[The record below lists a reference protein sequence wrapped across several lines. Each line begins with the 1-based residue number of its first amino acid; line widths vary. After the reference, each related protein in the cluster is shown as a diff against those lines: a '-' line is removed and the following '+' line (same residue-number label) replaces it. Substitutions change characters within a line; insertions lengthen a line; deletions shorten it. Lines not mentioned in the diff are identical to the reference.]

1 MPAAPKHRPLARG
14 DACQSCKTRK
24 IRCPAEKPSCA
35 NCLKRNRECIY
46 NSTPNSASDS
56 SPPMPISNVPPVPSI
71 ATHSSSSS
79 LDLAPQLD
87 TNDTPDQRGSAMSSF
102 DTLQSNSTIPTSYNA
117 SPWSQDIS
125 MIGLL
130 PSMMGPVQTMPS
142 PWDNVDIT
150 SLLGQGVLDDSLA
163 WTEETE
169 LSEVE
174 RDHLL
179 LLYFTGQRIFGV
191 DMHISTFY
199 SRLQSPDP
207 MLRPHPCLLNAIY
220 LMTCRGS
227 PLESLRRQEPTFLK
241 RAKEQLDFALKKV
254 DHVFDAIRAGTMIAT
269 WYFGLDSHMEGLAMM
284 GLTVRV
290 AIASGL
296 DTIRSS
302 VDYKC
307 ELTPGEGRKRDSPAL
322 SQLELADRIYA
333 FWTLYLVDRC
343 TSIAFELPGGFD
355 LQRIKTPLPRQWAE
369 YETDDPHLASCDQH
383 VTDLFVDPP
392 PVTCDKMHLPEIGFV
407 LFAIELMYQVSRRP
421 DIEGQERMGH
431 AIARFN
437 KTIPPELR
445 QTAKSLDGRP
455 TITADTAT
463 VQFITLCTEMLL
475 YSIDSVDQP
484 DPRALE
490 AARKILGVLHL
501 QRDANIGDVNLFA
514 VIICCRVATL
524 LIWESK
530 RLEAD
535 GDLFAAATYVKDVQ
549 FISSYIQRL
558 AYTNLAAEALKGIER
573 CWKLDLA
580 DLKPERDTEKGGST
594 KQRLTGNV
602 YRRQCPRSR
611 G

>member
-14 DACQSCKTRK
+14 DAS
-24 IRCPAEKPSCA
+24 EKPSCA
-35 NCLKRNRECIY
+35 NCLKKNRECIY
-46 NSTPNSASDS
+46 NSTPTSASDI
-56 SPPMPISNVPPVPSI
+56 SPPIPTSNVPPIPAI
-71 ATHSSSSS
+71 PTHSSSSS

-87 TNDTPDQRGSAMSSF
+87 VNSTPGRRGSAMSPF
-102 DTLQSNSTIPTSYNA
+102 DILQSNSTIPTSYNA
-117 SPWSQDIS
+117 SPWSQDTS
-125 MIGLL
+125 MIGVL

-142 PWDNVDIT
+142 PWNEVDIT
-150 SLLGQGVLDDSLA
+150 SLLGQGVLDGGLA

-174 RDHLL
+174 RDHL
-179 LLYFTGQRIFGV
+179 
-191 DMHISTFY
+191 
-199 SRLQSPDP
+199 
-207 MLRPHPCLLNAIY
+207 
-220 LMTCRGS
+220 GS

-241 RAKEQLDFALKKV
+241 RAKEQLDLALKKV
-254 DHVFDAIRAGTMIAT
+254 DHVFDAIRAGIMIAT

-296 DTIRSS
+296 DTIQSS

-355 LQRIKTPLPRQWAE
+355 LQRIKTPLPRPWAE
-369 YETDDPHLASCDQH
+369 YETNDPHLASCDQH

-392 PVTCDKMHLPEIGFV
+392 PITCDKMHLPEVGYV

-421 DIEGQERMGH
+421 DTEGQERLGH
-431 AIARFN
+431 AIASFN

-445 QTAKSLDGRP
+445 QTATSSDGRP

-463 VQFITLCTEMLL
+463 LQFITLCTEMLL

-484 DPRALE
+484 NPRALE

-501 QRDANIGDVNLFA
+501 QRDADIGDVNLFA

-530 RLEAD
+530 RLEAN

-549 FISSYIQRL
+549 FISTYIQRL
-558 AYTNLAAEALKGIER
+558 AYTNLANEALKGIER
-573 CWKLDLA
+573 CCKLDLA
-580 DLKPERDTEKGGST
+580 DLKPERDTEKGGT
-594 KQRLTGNV
+594 AKQRLTGNV
-602 YRRQCPRSR
+602 YRRQRTLSRS
-611 G
+611 